1 MIGDV
6 TDPCPIPSQTS
17 DKLSSVAKTPRYKL
31 YPIHTY
37 IQLGWPVDYQTG
49 SNCAVLLR
57 IMPCPTPLLPTTY
70 PLDPVLHLPQLL
82 SPLFTDI
89 RHAPSLS
96 TKGKPHAKLEFAT
109 HVPKRH
115 MVSDLVCHNI
125 SVHCINFG
133 MVMPLIVCKASSF
146 KSVSVKQAAEILIS
160 GPGLSR
166 NNISYQLNMFIPANN
181 SQTLPTIEELLLL
194 VSPQIYMTRLTNL
207 LPTYSTS
214 GEAQQSS
221 SVEPYG
227 LATSSGKAQR
237 NSSNGCI

>member
-1 MIGDV
+1 M
-6 TDPCPIPSQTS
+6 PSPYLFYQQHHLLI
-17 DKLSSVAKTPRYKL
+17 LSCTCLNSYRPYS
-31 YPIHTY
+31 
-37 IQLGWPVDYQTG
+37 QN
-49 SNCAVLLR
+49 S
-57 IMPCPTPLLPTTY
+57 
-70 PLDPVLHLPQLL
+70 
-82 SPLFTDI
+82 
-89 RHAPSLS
+89 RHAPSLL
-96 TKGKPHAKLEFAT
+96 TKSATHAKLEFGT
-109 HVPKRH
+109 HLLKRL

-214 GEAQQSS
+214 GKAQQCLPNKSY
-221 SVEPYG
+221 V
-227 LATSSGKAQR
+227 LATTSSKVDKTQQVGHM
-237 NSSNGCI
+237 G